1 MKKISSTKAVR
12 TFGECIARVR
22 HTGESILICKNDKP
36 VATLAP
42 APGTSRLTVAE
53 FIDAWQN
60 LSFDKDFAADLE
72 SIGKEDS
79 PLENPWDS

>member
-1 MKKISSTKAVR
+1 MKKISSTEAVR
-12 TFGECIARVR
+12 SFGECISRVR

-42 APGTSRLTVAE
+42 PPGSSRLTVGE
-53 FIDAWQN
+53 FVDAWQN
-60 LSFDKDFAADLE
+60 LNLDKDFATDLE

>member
-1 MKKISSTKAVR
+1 MKKISSTEAVR
-12 TFGECIARVR
+12 SFGECIARVR

-42 APGTSRLTVAE
+42 SPGTSRLTVAE
-53 FIDAWQN
+53 FVAAWQSLN
-60 LSFDKDFAADLE
+60 LDKDFATDLE
-72 SIGKEDS
+72 SIGEEES

>member
-1 MKKISSTKAVR
+1 MKKISSTEAVR
-12 TFGECIARVR
+12 KFGECISRVR

-42 APGTSRLTVAE
+42 PPGASRLTVAE
-53 FIDAWQN
+53 FIDAWQSLN
-60 LSFDKDFAADLE
+60 LDKDFATDLE

-79 PLENPWDS
+79 PLKNPWD